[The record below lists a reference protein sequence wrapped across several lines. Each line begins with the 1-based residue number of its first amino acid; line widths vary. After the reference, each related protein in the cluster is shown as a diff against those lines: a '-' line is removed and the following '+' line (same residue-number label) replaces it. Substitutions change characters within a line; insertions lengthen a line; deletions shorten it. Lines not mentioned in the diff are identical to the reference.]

1 MQFLRS
7 EFIDQLRAEIDHI
20 TGNVVIEAAQFT
32 PQQILEF
39 NNETFELAFREWSE
53 TRKEQRIEKAEQILS
68 LHGNRERFGTLS
80 AVYSRGTVLPF
91 VGAGLSIPA
100 GYPGWTGYLYQL
112 REETTVA
119 EVDLTRLMGSGEYE
133 EAAQLLFDA
142 MPHDSFNEDL
152 ENKFGN
158 DKNLEG
164 CVRFLPYCFPQSSVV
179 TTNFDDVVKRCYQ
192 AADKHFTE
200 ELLGADAVE
209 LPHYLAQG
217 KNVLVKLHGKASAAR
232 NRILTKQEYDRHY
245 VEGKTLSNSVEAL
258 AKNTLLFLGCSL
270 GSDRTVKCLKSLF
283 AEKGAASAVRHY
295 AFLAVGDDK
304 DERIRRRNELAEAN
318 IFPIWYPADD
328 DHDECLMALLTKLA
342 ENSGGTQ

>member
-1 MQFLRS
+1 MHFLRS
-7 EFIDQLRAEIDHI
+7 EFIDQLRAEIDDT

-39 NNETFELAFREWSE
+39 NNETFELAFREWCE

-68 LHGNRERFGTLS
+68 LYDNRDRFDKLRQAYT
-80 AVYSRGTVLPF
+80 RGSVLPF

-112 REETTVA
+112 RQETTVA
-119 EVDLTRLMGSGEYE
+119 EADLKGLIEGGEYE

-142 MPHDSFNEDL
+142 MPHDSFNEHL
-152 ENKFGN
+152 ENKFDN
-158 DKNLEG
+158 DRELDG

-179 TTNFDDVVKRCYQ
+179 TTNFDDVVKQCYQ
-192 AADKHFTE
+192 AAEKPFSE

-209 LPHYLAQG
+209 LPRYLGQG

-232 NRILTKQEYDRHY
+232 NRILTKREYDLHY
-245 VEGKTLSNSVEAL
+245 VGGKTLGNSVEAL
-258 AKNTLLFLGCSL
+258 ANKTLLFLGCSL
-270 GSDRTVKCLKSLF
+270 GSDRTVKCLKSLL
-283 AEKGAASAVRHY
+283 ADKGAASAVRHY
-295 AFLAVGDDK
+295 AFLAVGDDNA
-304 DERIRRRNELAEAN
+304 ERLKRKAELAEAN
-318 IFPIWYPADD
+318 IFPIWYPADE